1 MPHGFLTLSRRCAT
15 PLMIEGYM
23 MNNAQLS
30 FSFSKKLIACADPR
44 IDRDM
49 TVALL
54 EGFCFRT
61 CTLELREGRENT
73 FLIGAPRSLPQI
85 PDGSEYSLLA
95 DDGGVAIVG
104 RDCASLMRGYMAF
117 LLKIEPVSG
126 VHGVFTVSPT
136 LECSAFTVQNR
147 MIHLCVFPETSYLF
161 LKKLV
166 RLCGVLQ
173 YTHVVLEFWGML
185 QFDCEPTLA
194 WPMAFTKEQAREVIG
209 EIRALG
215 MEPIP
220 MFNHLGHASAC
231 RVNAG
236 KHVVL
241 DQSPALYDLFTPD
254 GWSWNT
260 QNPAVWSLLKAVR
273 QELYEL
279 FGEGTYFHA
288 GLDESYM
295 HAKSPTYFALL
306 PDFLAQ
312 LTKEIVQEGRRP
324 MIWMD
329 MFLPEEAYVSQNMHA
344 CTKGKTPAAC
354 DAVLSRLAKE
364 TVLIDW
370 HYSVDHAPVPTA
382 TYLLGRGF
390 DIMGAPWFDADNI
403 AAYVETAKTTNLLG
417 VMETTWHTAAH
428 DMYNMLYFARLCG
441 AAKAPWSDYSGRKE
455 ELATLMR
462 KVTFEQHDYAESGWM
477 REQINLGA
485 AKMC

>member
-1 MPHGFLTLSRRCAT
+1 MDC
-15 PLMIEGYM
+15 
-23 MNNAQLS
+23 
-30 FSFSKKLIACADPR
+30 
-44 IDRDM
+44 DM
-49 TVALL
+49 AMALF
-54 EGFCFRT
+54 EGFCFHT
-61 CTLELREGRENT
+61 CTLEMREGRENT
-73 FLIGAPRSLPQI
+73 FLIGTPRSLPQI
-85 PDGSEYSLLA
+85 PERSEYAILI
-95 DDGGVAIVG
+95 DDLGAAVVG
-104 RDCASLMRGYMAF
+104 RDHASLLRGYMAL

-126 VHGVFTVSPT
+126 EQGVFAMATG
-136 LECSAFTVQNR
+136 LEHSAFTVRNR

-185 QFDCEPTLA
+185 KFDCEPALA
-194 WPMAFTKEQAREVIG
+194 WPMAFTKEQAREVIR

-241 DQSPALYDLFTPD
+241 DQNPTLYDLFTPD

-260 QNPAVWSLLKAVR
+260 QSPTVWELLKAVR
-273 QELYEL
+273 HELYEL
-279 FGEGTYFHA
+279 FGEGAYFHA

-295 HAKSPTYFALL
+295 HAKSPAYFSLL
-306 PDFLAQ
+306 PDFLAR
-312 LTKEIVQEGRRP
+312 LTEEIVREGRRP

-329 MFLPEEAYVSQNMHA
+329 MFLPEEAYVEQRMHA

-354 DAVLSRLAKE
+354 EAVLSRLAKE

-382 TYLLGRGF
+382 IYLLGKGF
-390 DIMGAPWFDADNI
+390 DIMGAPWFDAKNI
-403 AAYVETAKTTNLLG
+403 AAYVETAKTTDLFG

-441 AAKAPWSDYSGRKE
+441 AAKAPWSDYSGPKE
-455 ELATLMR
+455 ETATLLR
-462 KVTFEQHDYAESGWM
+462 KVTFEPHDYAEAGWM